1 MNAAGTLRTT
11 LVVLLASASIQPL
24 AAQNS
29 QVDGQVRNRLGYGIP
44 GVEIHVLESGARVVT
59 DNATFVLL
67 PVPAAL
73 AEGEAVP
80 PGGVVPRDTPAG
92 RVQYERYFRRTEAAG
107 AEASAGAVITR
118 DQVARLNA
126 RTTIDLLREVP
137 GSSPSR
143 GADSSRAASPSPG
156 AR

>member
-80 PGGVVPRDTPAG
+80 PGGVVPRDTRRDGCSTSATSAAPRPPGLKPRPG
-92 RVQYERYFRRTEAAG
+92 R
-107 AEASAGAVITR
+107 S
-118 DQVARLNA
+118 
-126 RTTIDLLREVP
+126 
-137 GSSPSR
+137 
-143 GADSSRAASPSPG
+143 
-156 AR
+156 